1 MEQKFI
7 IIDNEDE
14 ERAELLLGEGWRIVS
29 VTSQHVASSST
40 YPTNGGFAIL
50 LERAKQT
57 L

>member
-7 IIDNEDE
+7 IIDNRNED
-14 ERAELLLGEGWRIVS
+14 RVQQLLEEGWRIVS
-29 VTSQHVASSST
+29 VTSQHVST
-40 YPTNGGFAIL
+40 ESTSWLYGGFAIL